1 MRSIWERYYVDA
13 NCVIFVV
20 DSVDIGRMEEA
31 KLAYES
37 ICNDSR
43 LMNRPVF
50 TFANKQDL
58 KGALT
63 ANDIARR
70 FHLVQDKAE
79 IARVFSVSAVTEN
92 GIKDALTTVMNEAKN
107 GSMIE

>member
-1 MRSIWERYYVDA
+1 MRSIWERYYLDA

-37 ICNDSR
+37 VCNDSR
-43 LMNRPVF
+43 LVNRPVF

-58 KGALT
+58 KVETNSYICIVFVIYYFSFLYLVSESFIGSPVLT
-63 ANDIARR
+63 YIQR
-70 FHLVQDKAE
+70 FL
-79 IARVFSVSAVTEN
+79 RVP
-92 GIKDALTTVMNEAKN
+92 
-107 GSMIE
+107 

>member
-1 MRSIWERYYVDA
+1 MYRVCHLLFFFSLPCLGEFHWISGFDVHT
-13 NCVIFVV
+13 
-20 DSVDIGRMEEA
+20 
-31 KLAYES
+31 
-37 ICNDSR
+37 
-43 LMNRPVF
+43 
-50 TFANKQDL
+50 TFPQ
-58 KGALT
+58 GALT